1 MYDDFRLIHLR
12 APKDCIE
19 KLSDLAQSDD
29 VLDWHVGVE
38 QNGESEITMLVG
50 QKKRQHVLDKLQKAM
65 ESESGWR
72 ILVQPL
78 EAAIPKPEEL
88 APPEE
93 EQKERAQ
100 ARRMQSRE
108 EIYNDITSSL
118 SIDSNFLLMVALSSI
133 VAAIGLMKDNVAVVI
148 GAMVIAPLLGSN
160 LALIFAATVGDRS
173 LLAQAAKVAA
183 IGAGLSIAIGVIIGI
198 IFPVDF
204 KSVELMSRTH
214 VGADSIAL
222 ALASGAA
229 AALSVSTGVASAL
242 VGVMVAVALLP
253 PAMTAGVMLG
263 TGQPDYALSAGL
275 LLLVN
280 IVSVNLAGQLVFW
293 ISGLK
298 PRTWYERKSAG
309 QSIKYSII
317 TWVVSLAI
325 LSAAIWFR
333 AQI

>member
-1 MYDDFRLIHLR
+1 MSNAFRLIHLR

-29 VLDWHVGVE
+29 VLDWHVGIE
-38 QNGESEITMLVG
+38 QDGESEITMLVG
-50 QKKRQHVLDKLQKAM
+50 QEKRQHVLDQLQKAM
-65 ESESGWR
+65 EAKSGWR

-78 EAAIPKPEEL
+78 EAAIPMPEE
-88 APPEE
+88 PERPEE
-93 EQKERAQ
+93 ERAQ

-108 EIYNDITSSL
+108 EIYNDITSGL
-118 SIDSNFLLMVALSSI
+118 SIDTNFLLMVALSSI
-133 VAAIGLMKDNVAVVI
+133 VAAIGLLKDNVAVVI

-183 IGAGLSIAIGVIIGI
+183 IGAGLSIAIGVIIGLI
-198 IFPVDF
+198 LPIDLG
-204 KSVELMSRTH
+204 SRQLIDRTH

-229 AALSVSTGVASAL
+229 AALSVSTGLASAL

-253 PAMTAGVMLG
+253 PAMAAGIMLG
-263 TGQPDYALSAGL
+263 AGQPSLALSAGL

-298 PRTWYERKSAG
+298 PRTWYERKSAS
-309 QSIKYSII
+309 QSLKIS
-317 TWVVSLAI
+317 I
-325 LSAAIWFR
+325 LSWIVALAVLSTAIWFR